1 MTRGGGVRERRRRL
15 RRSMI
20 SRTCFRVKLNRGFYG
35 MKTDLIVECLGNGGV
50 VLLPTDTV
58 YGLAVSPKFD
68 ESIDRLFAL
77 KRRPRNVNLPIMVAS
92 DRELEALGFEV
103 NESARRLLRSPLIP
117 GSLTLAMGFSSEYRP
132 TWLAGR
138 DEAAVR
144 IPNDERLLSVLRK
157 AGPLLVTSANAH
169 SAETPDNVADIL
181 AQLDGAPDLAIDGG
195 TLRTTASTLVNC
207 RVDPPRI
214 ERIGVVPESE
224 VLKYLS

>member
-1 MTRGGGVRERRRRL
+1 
-15 RRSMI
+15 MI
-20 SRTCFRVKLNRGFYG
+20 EE
-35 MKTDLIVECLGNGGV
+35 IVECLKTGGV
-50 VLLPTDTV
+50 VLIPTDTV

-68 ESIDRLFAL
+68 EAIDRLFAL

-92 DRELEALGFEV
+92 VEELEPLGFEV
-103 NESARRLLRSPLIP
+103 SEAARRLLRSPLIP

-132 TWLAGR
+132 DWLAGR
-138 DEAAVR
+138 EEAAVR
-144 IPNDERLLSVLRK
+144 IPNDERLLSVLRMT
-157 AGPLLVTSANAH
+157 GPLLVTSANAH

-214 ERIGVVPESE
+214 ERLGVVPESE

>member
-1 MTRGGGVRERRRRL
+1 
-15 RRSMI
+15 
-20 SRTCFRVKLNRGFYG
+20 
-35 MKTDLIVECLGNGGV
+35 MKTDSIVKCLENGGV

-58 YGLAVSPKFD
+58 YGLAVSPNFD

-92 DRELEALGFEV
+92 DAELEPLGFEV

-117 GSLTLAMGFSSEYRP
+117 GSLTLAMGFSSDYRP
-132 TWLAGR
+132 AWLEGR
-138 DEAAVR
+138 EEAAVR

-157 AGPLLVTSANAH
+157 TGPLLVTSANAH
-169 SAETPDNVADIL
+169 SADTPDNIADIL
-181 AQLDGAPDLAIDGG
+181 AQLDGAPDLSIDGG

-207 RVDPPRI
+207 RIDPPAI
-214 ERIGVVPESE
+214 ERIGVVPEAE

>member
-1 MTRGGGVRERRRRL
+1 MD
-15 RRSMI
+15 
-20 SRTCFRVKLNRGFYG
+20 
-35 MKTDLIVECLGNGGV
+35 TDFIVECLENGGV

-58 YGLAVSPKFD
+58 YGLAVSPQFD
-68 ESIDRLFAL
+68 QSIDRLFAL

-92 DRELEALGFEV
+92 DSELDGLGFEV
-103 NESARRLLRSPLIP
+103 SESARRLLRSPLIP
-117 GSLTLAMGFSSEYRP
+117 GSLTLVMGFKSDYRP
-132 TWLAGR
+132 AWLAGR

-169 SAETPDNVADIL
+169 SADTPDDVADIL
-181 AQLDGAPDLAIDGG
+181 AQLDGAPDLSIDGG

-207 RVDPPRI
+207 RVNPPAI

>member
-1 MTRGGGVRERRRRL
+1 MNGTIEG
-15 RRSMI
+15 
-20 SRTCFRVKLNRGFYG
+20 
-35 MKTDLIVECLGNGGV
+35 IVACLGRGGV

-68 ESIDRLFAL
+68 ESITRLFAL

-92 DRELEALGFEV
+92 DTELEGLGFEV
-103 NESARRLLRSPLIP
+103 SESARRLLRSPLIP
-117 GSLTLAMGFSSEYRP
+117 GSLTLAMGFSSDYRP
-132 TWLAGR
+132 AWLAGR
-138 DEAAVR
+138 EEAAVR
-144 IPNDERLLSVLRK
+144 IPNDERLLSILRQT
-157 AGPLLVTSANAH
+157 GPLLVTSANAH

-181 AQLDGAPDLAIDGG
+181 AQLDGAPDLSIDGG

>member
-1 MTRGGGVRERRRRL
+1 
-15 RRSMI
+15 
-20 SRTCFRVKLNRGFYG
+20 
-35 MKTDLIVECLGNGGV
+35 MKTDLIVECLANGGV

-58 YGLAVSPKFD
+58 YGLAVSPQFD
-68 ESIDRLFAL
+68 EAIDRLFAL

-92 DRELEALGFEV
+92 DDELEALGFEV
-103 NESARRLLRSPLIP
+103 SESARRLLRSPLIP
-117 GSLTLAMGFSSEYRP
+117 GSLTLAMGFSSDYRP
-132 TWLAGR
+132 AWLAGR

-157 AGPLLVTSANAH
+157 TGPLLVTSANAH

-181 AQLDGAPDLAIDGG
+181 AQLDGAPDLSIDGG

-207 RVDPPRI
+207 RVDPPAI
-214 ERIGVVPESE
+214 ERLGVVPESE

>member
-1 MTRGGGVRERRRRL
+1 MNGTIEE
-15 RRSMI
+15 
-20 SRTCFRVKLNRGFYG
+20 
-35 MKTDLIVECLGNGGV
+35 IVECLGNGGV

-58 YGLAVSPKFD
+58 YGLAVSPNFD
-68 ESIDRLFAL
+68 GSIDRLFAL

-92 DRELEALGFEV
+92 DAELEPLGFEV
-103 NESARRLLRSPLIP
+103 GESARRLLRSPLIP
-117 GSLTLAMGFSSEYRP
+117 GSLTLAMGFSSDYRP
-132 TWLAGR
+132 AWLAGR
-138 DEAAVR
+138 EEAAVR
-144 IPNDERLLSVLRK
+144 IPNDERLLSVLRET
-157 AGPLLVTSANAH
+157 GPLLVTSANAH

-181 AQLDGAPDLAIDGG
+181 AQLDGAPDLSIDGG

>member
-1 MTRGGGVRERRRRL
+1 
-15 RRSMI
+15 MI
-20 SRTCFRVKLNRGFYG
+20 DR
-35 MKTDLIVECLGNGGV
+35 IVECLETGGV
-50 VLLPTDTV
+50 VLLQTDTV
-58 YGLAVSPKFD
+58 YGLAVSPSFD

-92 DRELEALGFEV
+92 DAELEPLGFEV
-103 NESARRLLRSPLIP
+103 SESARRLLRSPLIP
-117 GSLTLAMGFSSEYRP
+117 GSLTLAMGFSSDYRP
-132 TWLAGR
+132 AWLAGR
-138 DEAAVR
+138 EEAAVR

-157 AGPLLVTSANAH
+157 TGPLLVTSANAH
-169 SAETPDNVADIL
+169 SAETPDNIADIL

-214 ERIGVVPESE
+214 ERLGVVPESE

>member
-1 MTRGGGVRERRRRL
+1 
-15 RRSMI
+15 
-20 SRTCFRVKLNRGFYG
+20 
-35 MKTDLIVECLGNGGV
+35 MKTDSIVECLENGGV

-92 DRELEALGFEV
+92 ESELEPLGFEV
-103 NESARRLLRSPLIP
+103 SESARRLLRSPLIP
-117 GSLTLAMGFSSEYRP
+117 GSLTLAMGFSSDYRP
-132 TWLAGR
+132 AWLAGR

-157 AGPLLVTSANAH
+157 TGPLLVTSANAH

-181 AQLDGAPDLAIDGG
+181 AQLDGAPDLSIDGG

>member
-1 MTRGGGVRERRRRL
+1 
-15 RRSMI
+15 
-20 SRTCFRVKLNRGFYG
+20 
-35 MKTDLIVECLGNGGV
+35 MKTDFIVECLKNGGV

-58 YGLAVSPKFD
+58 YGLAVSPEFD

-92 DRELEALGFEV
+92 DAELEALGFEV
-103 NESARRLLRSPLIP
+103 SESARRLLRSPLIP
-117 GSLTLAMGFSSEYRP
+117 GSLTLAMGFRSDYRP
-132 TWLAGR
+132 SWLAGR

-157 AGPLLVTSANAH
+157 TGPLLVTSANAH

-181 AQLDGAPDLAIDGG
+181 AQLDGAPDLSIDGG
-195 TLRTTASTLVNC
+195 KLRTTASTLVNC
-207 RVDPPRI
+207 RVDPPAI
-214 ERIGVVPESE
+214 ERLGVVPESE

>member
-1 MTRGGGVRERRRRL
+1 MNIE
-15 RRSMI
+15 I
-20 SRTCFRVKLNRGFYG
+20 EK
-35 MKTDLIVECLGNGGV
+35 IVECLATGGV
-50 VLLPTDTV
+50 VLIPTDTV
-58 YGLAVSPKFD
+58 YGLAVSPNFD
-68 ESIDRLFAL
+68 ESISRLFAL

-92 DRELEALGFEV
+92 DAELELLGFEV
-103 NESARRLLRSPLIP
+103 SKAARRLLRSPLIP
-117 GSLTLAMGFSSEYRP
+117 GSLTLAMGFSSDYRP
-132 TWLAGR
+132 SWLAGR

-157 AGPLLVTSANAH
+157 TGPLLVTSANAH
-169 SAETPDNVADIL
+169 SAGTPDNVEDIL

-207 RVDPPRI
+207 RIDPPAI

>member
-1 MTRGGGVRERRRRL
+1 
-15 RRSMI
+15 
-20 SRTCFRVKLNRGFYG
+20 
-35 MKTDLIVECLGNGGV
+35 V

-58 YGLAVSPKFD
+58 YGLAVSPNFD
-68 ESIDRLFAL
+68 GSIDRLFAL

-92 DRELEALGFEV
+92 DAELEPLGFEV
-103 NESARRLLRSPLIP
+103 GEYARRLLRSPLIP
-117 GSLTLAMGFSSEYRP
+117 GSLTLAMGFSSDYRP
-132 TWLAGR
+132 AWLAGR
-138 DEAAVR
+138 EEAAVR
-144 IPNDERLLSVLRK
+144 IPNDERLLSVLRET
-157 AGPLLVTSANAH
+157 GPLLVTSANAH

-181 AQLDGAPDLAIDGG
+181 AQLDGAPDLSIDGG

>member
-1 MTRGGGVRERRRRL
+1 
-15 RRSMI
+15 
-20 SRTCFRVKLNRGFYG
+20 

-58 YGLAVSPKFD
+58 YGLAVSPEFD

-92 DRELEALGFEV
+92 DAELEPLGFEV
-103 NESARRLLRSPLIP
+103 SESARRLLRSPLIP
-117 GSLTLAMGFSSEYRP
+117 GSLTLAMGFSSDYRP
-132 TWLAGR
+132 AWLAAR

-144 IPNDERLLSVLRK
+144 IPNDERLLSVLRQT
-157 AGPLLVTSANAH
+157 GPLLVTSANAH
-169 SAETPDNVADIL
+169 TAETPDNVADIL
-181 AQLDGAPDLAIDGG
+181 AQLDGAPDLTIDGG